1 MAAGVPRL
9 QAIRE
14 AYLAVGDSVPIMAD
28 GGVKTDKDIF
38 LALICGASTVMLG
51 SAMSGSDEA
60 PGRVIED
67 PATHLKKKIYRGA
80 SCRTRYPAE
89 FFRASGWQ

>member
-1 MAAGVPRL
+1 VPQL

-38 LALICGASTVMLG
+38 LVLICGASTVMLG
-51 SAMSGSDEA
+51 SALSGTDEA
-60 PGRVIED
+60 PSRRAQCTPSWRACFQPYI
-67 PATHLKKKIYRGA
+67 A
-80 SCRTRYPAE
+80 SPSRFQR
-89 FFRASGWQ
+89 S

>member
-1 MAAGVPRL
+1 VPQL

-14 AYLAVGDSVPIMAD
+14 AYLAVGDSVPIVVD

-51 SAMSGSDEA
+51 SALSGTDEA
-60 PGRVIED
+60 PGQVIQD
-67 PATHLKKKIYRGA
+67 PATHMKKKIYRGMTSPEA
-80 SCRTRYPAE
+80 VCSAH
-89 FFRASGWQ
+89 